1 MYVSDS
7 FQGPV
12 VISSSKSFMNAV
24 GILISIAQHY
34 FHVSKYDASRDSGG
48 NWKMEYD
55 EKVLQ

>member
-1 MYVSDS
+1 MK
-7 FQGPV
+7 
-12 VISSSKSFMNAV
+12 SSWKSFMNAV
-24 GILISIAQHY
+24 GIQVSIAHHY

>member
-1 MYVSDS
+1 
-7 FQGPV
+7 
-12 VISSSKSFMNAV
+12 MNAV